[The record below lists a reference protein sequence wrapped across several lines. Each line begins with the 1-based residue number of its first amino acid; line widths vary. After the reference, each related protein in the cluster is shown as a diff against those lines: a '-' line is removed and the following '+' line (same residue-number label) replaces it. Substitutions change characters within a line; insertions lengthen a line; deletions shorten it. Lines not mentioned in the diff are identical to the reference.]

1 MREVIEWV
9 ASHLVDDPTA
19 VEVTEARGERSTTYE
34 VRVAPDDMGKVIGRG
49 GRTARAIRA
58 LAKAFGPRLG
68 ENAFVR
74 IVD

>member
-1 MREVIEWV
+1 VREVVEWV
-9 ASHLVDDPTA
+9 VSHLVDDPGGI
-19 VEVTEARGERSTTYE
+19 EITESRGERSTTYE
-34 VRVAPDDMGKVIGRG
+34 IRVAPDDMGKVIGRG
-49 GRTARAIRA
+49 GRTARAIRS

>member
-1 MREVIEWV
+1 MREIIEWV
-9 ASHLVDDPTA
+9 TSHLVDDPTA
-19 VEVTEARGERSTTYE
+19 VEITEARGERSTTYE
-34 VRVAPDDMGKVIGRG
+34 VRVAPEDMGKVIGRG

>member
-1 MREVIEWV
+1 VREVVEWV
-9 ASHLVDDPTA
+9 VSHLVDDPGA
-19 VEVTEARGERSTTYE
+19 IEIAEARGERSTTYE
-34 VRVAPDDMGKVIGRG
+34 IRVAPDDMGKVIGRG
-49 GRTARAIRA
+49 GRTARAIRS